1 MKIAFDNIGDLSA
14 TFLSHNAEKG
24 NVVTMYSPK
33 TVTPASDASD
43 FVGVCTFSD
52 GGAATVKVK
61 GFVTVSYTGSMVA
74 PGVRKIIC
82 SGPDSIRLAADEE
95 IGREVLVV
103 DADSA
108 AKIATILL

>member
-33 TVTPASDASD
+33 AVTPASD

-61 GFVTVSYTGSMVA
+61 GFVTVSYTGDMVA

-103 DADSA
+103 DADST